1 MSEYSDNKLGQIQI
15 ADEVIA
21 IIAGAAAAEVDGVI
35 AVAGAT
41 VESIAGLFGKKNL
54 AKGIKVFV
62 EDGEASIEV
71 EIAVKYGTKL
81 RAAAEEVQTKVK
93 NAVETMTGKMLSA
106 FCFSWIFLIMKRLIT
121 AKKYFLMKILILE
134 AAIWIT

>member
-41 VESIAGLFGKKNL
+41 VESIAGLFGK
-54 AKGIKVFV
+54 
-62 EDGEASIEV
+62 DREASIEV

-93 NAVETMTGKMLSA
+93 NAVETMTGLLVNAVDINISA
-106 FCFSWIFLIMKRLIT
+106 VVMEK
-121 AKKYFLMKILILE
+121 AKKEEKE
-134 AAIWIT
+134 AEKNKKKRYP

>member
-54 AKGIKVFV
+54 AQGIKVFV

-93 NAVETMTGKMLSA
+93 NAVETMTGLLVNAVDINISA
-106 FCFSWIFLIMKRLIT
+106 VVMEK
-121 AKKYFLMKILILE
+121 AKKEDKE
-134 AAIWIT
+134 AE